1 MYFVRT
7 IMCATLL
14 HLPSRVSLISQTL
27 KLNWPLPSF
36 SDWPG
41 SAYVQWVEMGGV
53 VMRKL
58 GSMTQPWVVGK
69 SVFPWAKPLFCHF
82 PYCSLLSWQF
92 SMASSPLILV
102 QQRLMFMLCM
112 REEVPTGTG
121 KELFN
126 KKAIIDQWLQS
137 GHLLIL
143 LSLSQ
148 ALCFND
154 LIPR

>member
-1 MYFVRT
+1 MV
-7 IMCATLL
+7 
-14 HLPSRVSLISQTL
+14 
-27 KLNWPLPSF
+27 
-36 SDWPG
+36 
-41 SAYVQWVEMGGV
+41 
-53 VMRKL
+53 
-58 GSMTQPWVVGK
+58 
-69 SVFPWAKPLFCHF
+69 
-82 PYCSLLSWQF
+82 
-92 SMASSPLILV
+92 SSPLILV

-126 KKAIIDQWLQS
+126 KKAVIDQWLQS